1 MIQQSRPGIS
11 PHPCPPSDKDDP
23 RTAFSK
29 TGQSTAPDG
38 KPLCIQGVLL
48 MSWWGTLL
56 GGTLGYMFG
65 GPLGALLGAALG
77 RNFDRGIKITDQHGA
92 FGSGQ
97 QERIQAAFFTTTFSV
112 MGHIAKA
119 DGRVTADEITAAK
132 DIMSRMQLNALQRAA
147 AIKLFNE
154 GKKDGFPLHDVIM
167 QFHRE
172 CIRRRNLVQMFLE
185 IQIATAMADG
195 HVHASEKRILF
206 AIGEQLGFNR
216 GDIEHLFSLSSGAG
230 QAPGRHRQP
239 LSRAYDVLGISKSA
253 SDTEVKKAY
262 RRLMSQ
268 HHPDKLIAKG
278 LPEEMIKFATEKTQE
293 IKAAYEQIRES
304 RPSA

>member
-1 MIQQSRPGIS
+1 
-11 PHPCPPSDKDDP
+11 
-23 RTAFSK
+23 
-29 TGQSTAPDG
+29 
-38 KPLCIQGVLL
+38 

-56 GGTLGYMFG
+56 GGTLGFMFG

-92 FGSGQ
+92 FNTDQ

-119 DGRVTADEITAAK
+119 DGRVTPDEISAAK
-132 DIMSRMQLNALQRAA
+132 AIMSRMQLDALQRKA

-172 CIRRRNLVQMFLE
+172 CVRRRNLLQMFLE

-195 HVHASEKRILF
+195 HLHAIEKSILF
-206 AIGEQLGFNR
+206 TIGEQLGFSR
-216 GDIEHLFSLSSGAG
+216 GDIEHLFSMSAAGATHGKPRRSLSK
-230 QAPGRHRQP
+230 
-239 LSRAYDVLGISKSA
+239 AYEILDVSKSA

-293 IKAAYEQIRES
+293 IKAAYEQIMES
-304 RPSA
+304 RKSA